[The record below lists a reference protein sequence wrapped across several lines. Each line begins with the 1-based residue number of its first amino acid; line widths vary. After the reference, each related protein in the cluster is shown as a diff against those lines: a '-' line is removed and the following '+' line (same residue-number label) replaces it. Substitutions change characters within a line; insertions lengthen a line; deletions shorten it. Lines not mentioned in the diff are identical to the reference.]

1 MNGPEPPTADAVR
14 RARFEAVYAAHGRAV
29 LAFAVRRVDQIDD
42 AGDIVADT
50 FLVAWRRLDD
60 MPGGDADRLW
70 LYGVARRVLAN
81 QRRGAR
87 RRRRLGA
94 RLATAVA
101 EHLVVADHADTTGA
115 TGGLRTAFASLP
127 AEDREVLQLVAWE
140 GLSSAEVGEVLGIPA
155 PTVRTRLHR
164 ARRRLRAAM
173 EGADNDG
180 SSGVGEGTRTL
191 DGEHSAAAGHER
203 TDGQALV
210 RETGRQ
216 P

>member
-1 MNGPEPPTADAVR
+1 MNEPEPPTAAAR
-14 RARFEAVYAAHGRAV
+14 RTRFEAVHAAHGRAV
-29 LAFAVRRVDQIDD
+29 LAFAVRRAAQVED

-87 RRRRLGA
+87 RRRQLGA

-101 EHLVVADHADTTGA
+101 GHLVVDDHGDATGA
-115 TGGLRTAFASLP
+115 TGELRTALASLP
-127 AEDREVLQLVAWE
+127 SDDRELLQLVAWE
-140 GLSSAEVGEVLGIPA
+140 GLTSAQVGEVLGIPA

-173 EGADNDG
+173 PDADG
-180 SSGVGEGTRTL
+180 SGGVGDGKSTL
-191 DGEHSAAAGHER
+191 AGEHASASGHEL
-203 TDGQALV
+203 TDGQPLV
-210 RETGRQ
+210 REAGRQ